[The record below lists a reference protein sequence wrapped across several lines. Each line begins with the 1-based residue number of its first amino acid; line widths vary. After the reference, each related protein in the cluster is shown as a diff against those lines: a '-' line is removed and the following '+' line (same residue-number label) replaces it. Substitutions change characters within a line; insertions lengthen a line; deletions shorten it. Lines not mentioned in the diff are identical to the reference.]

1 MIKCR
6 QFRTIQKWNSTGLF
20 ILQNKNLKTV
30 NMEVQCTGYASKE
43 IYFDT
48 SDFSNWF
55 IVENRKGM
63 LL

>member
-1 MIKCR
+1 
-6 QFRTIQKWNSTGLF
+6 
-20 ILQNKNLKTV
+20 
-30 NMEVQCTGYASKE
+30 MEVQCTGYASKE